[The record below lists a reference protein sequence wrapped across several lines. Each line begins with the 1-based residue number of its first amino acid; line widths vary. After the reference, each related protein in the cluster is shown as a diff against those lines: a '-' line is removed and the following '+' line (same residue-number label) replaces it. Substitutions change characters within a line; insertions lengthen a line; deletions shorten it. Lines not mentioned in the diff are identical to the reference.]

1 MEGHKRIEDA
11 DRVIRRDVVQLL
23 QLVVFRVVN
32 RGAMSFTHSVDHD
45 HQAIV
50 PTRRTERARRMRQVM
65 LHRMDV
71 LGRKSRKTLAHMSG
85 KRFGRSEEHTSE
97 LRHITISYAVFC

>member
-1 MEGHKRIEDA
+1 MNRAIGFQHDGVIKEGTEAGWIAVRSQAHDLVLVGIEIKAKMESHKRIEDA
-11 DRVIRRDVVQLL
+11 DRVIRRDLVQLL

-32 RGAMSFTHSVDHD
+32 RGAMRFTHSVDHD

-65 LHRMDV
+65 LH
-71 LGRKSRKTLAHMSG
+71 
-85 KRFGRSEEHTSE
+85 
-97 LRHITISYAVFC
+97 